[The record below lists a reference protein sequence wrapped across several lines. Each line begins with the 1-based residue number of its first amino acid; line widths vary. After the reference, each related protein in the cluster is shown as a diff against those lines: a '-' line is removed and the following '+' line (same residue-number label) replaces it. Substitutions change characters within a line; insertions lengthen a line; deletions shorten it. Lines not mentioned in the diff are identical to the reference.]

1 MPGQFRWRPVY
12 YTCALIPL
20 TSESWSPQ
28 PQYVHSNVFIATLR
42 DNGTWKPSKSRQ
54 WIKHRS
60 NCLSPCL
67 NRAGSV
73 AINGTIKWLYIVPF
87 LGQTG
92 RGGGIVAISTHVP
105 EASTHWRLSSPR
117 SSYFQVWSWVQFSD
131 IQGTAIL
138 EGSLDSF
145 RSLPGTTFKHL
156 SCYLFPDRV
165 PRTPDQGPFSFH
177 VNDGSV
183 LFWLPGALPTVVPSS
198 AFTTQLR
205 APRYLF

>member
-1 MPGQFRWRPVY
+1 M
-12 YTCALIPL
+12 
-20 TSESWSPQ
+20 
-28 PQYVHSNVFIATLR
+28 
-42 DNGTWKPSKSRQ
+42 
-54 WIKHRS
+54 
-60 NCLSPCL
+60 
-67 NRAGSV
+67 
-73 AINGTIKWLYIVPF
+73 PF

-177 VNDGSV
+177 GHKWRIRIVLVAGGVAHCRSKQCIYHSIESSSLSV
-183 LFWLPGALPTVVPSS
+183 LNQGDANNKLLKLLINNIPIRRKWYPPELFITSWIPVLRRIG
-198 AFTTQLR
+198 QLLR
-205 APRYLF
+205 KLLRHDFFC